1 MFGYLPE
8 AVQQQV
14 IYYLQND
21 NFTAAKQLYDTWLNN
36 SESQASP
43 SNTPC

>member
-21 NFTAAKQLYDTWLNN
+21 NFRAAKEIYDTWLSDHHTLEDRN
-36 SESQASP
+36 Q
-43 SNTPC
+43 

>member
-8 AVQQQV
+8 AIKQQV

-21 NFTAAKQLYDTWLNN
+21 NFRAAKEIYDTWLSNN
-36 SESQASP
+36 NVNKDNNQ
-43 SNTPC
+43 